1 MPASNLINR
10 SKPAWL
16 HRAILTVFSIPP
28 RPPAAARPPKRRSR
42 PGQASLPP
50 RAPSAGMDEPDAA
63 LLGLCGGSRRLLSL
77 LGKHD
82 IRTVEEL
89 AASNVDSHTLV
100 QLGGYDPDGS
110 GA

>member
-1 MPASNLINR
+1 LTTGR
-10 SKPAWL
+10 SQ
-16 HRAILTVFSIPP
+16 
-28 RPPAAARPPKRRSR
+28 AAQAAQ

-63 LLGLCGGSRRLLSL
+63 LLELCGGSRRLLSL